1 MYALCFV
8 HAKNYFSHGKTYS
21 LGGGGGPK
29 HVLHDLLEVADV
41 LGARTVEVLLDER
54 THRSES
60 VLQPSLAPLQG
71 KKQPINTC
79 IFRLTPINNL
89 LTKLTSLAPL
99 QGPSLVVHIPGVALA
114 TEDILRL
121 MSLNWDVRG
130 KTREDATHR
139 QRVSRVFQSSNL
151 NLVLVCFSGTNQ
163 SKFK

>member
-1 MYALCFV
+1 MACLYFC
-8 HAKNYFSHGKTYS
+8 FSHEKTFFSTIKPYS

-71 KKQPINTC
+71 
-79 IFRLTPINNL
+79 
-89 LTKLTSLAPL
+89 
-99 QGPSLVVHIPGVALA
+99 PSLVVHIPGVALA

-139 QRVSRVFQSSNL
+139 QRVSHVSQRRNL
-151 NLVLVCFSGTNQ
+151 NLVLRITILFQLQISPNSNNIFLGASLCFACATAVYCV
-163 SKFK
+163 F

>member
-1 MYALCFV
+1 MLYALCFV

-71 KKQPINTC
+71 KET
-79 IFRLTPINNL
+79 TY
-89 LTKLTSLAPL
+89 
-99 QGPSLVVHIPGVALA
+99 
-114 TEDILRL
+114 
-121 MSLNWDVRG
+121 
-130 KTREDATHR
+130 
-139 QRVSRVFQSSNL
+139 
-151 NLVLVCFSGTNQ
+151 
-163 SKFK
+163 

>member
-1 MYALCFV
+1 MSILLFLSW
-8 HAKNYFSHGKTYS
+8 KNLFLYLKPYS

-71 KKQPINTC
+71 
-79 IFRLTPINNL
+79 
-89 LTKLTSLAPL
+89 
-99 QGPSLVVHIPGVALA
+99 PSLVVHIPGVALA

-139 QRVSRVFQSSNL
+139 QRVRSHVSQRRNL
-151 NLVLVCFSGTNQ
+151 NLVLRITILF
-163 SKFK
+163 

>member
-1 MYALCFV
+1 MVYKVVYRRERDTLHFRASTHTWHVSTFV
-8 HAKNYFSHGKTYS
+8 SLMKKPISISKPYS

-71 KKQPINTC
+71 
-79 IFRLTPINNL
+79 
-89 LTKLTSLAPL
+89 
-99 QGPSLVVHIPGVALA
+99 PSLVVHIPGVALA

-139 QRVSRVFQSSNL
+139 QRVRPRLPTKESRLSTTYYYFISA
-151 NLVLVCFSGTNQ
+151 TNQ
-163 SKFK
+163 PKFK

>member
-1 MYALCFV
+1 MNAPTAQKACYNPLSRPSKV
-8 HAKNYFSHGKTYS
+8 RNN
-21 LGGGGGPK
+21 
-29 HVLHDLLEVADV
+29 LLTPVY
-41 LGARTVEVLLDER
+41 
-54 THRSES
+54 
-60 VLQPSLAPLQG
+60 
-71 KKQPINTC
+71 C
-79 IFRLTPINNL
+79 RLTPINNL
-89 LTKLTSLAPL
+89 LTQLTSLAPL